1 MVIAPST
8 NIQLLECPLTR
19 DQRHQLT
26 WSNTQAQFNYFN
38 SLPKLSFEECTYQR
52 TQAGAFL
59 RIPDIYENI
68 AKYNYCMYQN
78 EAWGNKWFY
87 AFITKIEF
95 VNTKMS
101 NVYIETDV
109 IQTWFD
115 EITMKPMFIER
126 EHVSDDTVGKHTI
139 PENLEIGD
147 YVVQNLIKI
156 DELTEL
162 AFILCATTL
171 PGSEGD
177 IGDITRLG
185 DMLYTGVTFCFTEAI
200 QLTVKL
206 QQYNILGN
214 TDAIT
219 NVYAVPKVFV
229 PQQFWNKQITGV
241 DVQVISKNIP
251 KPSTLQSYTPTNK
264 KLLTFPYC
272 FLTLSNNRGN
282 SNNYRYEDFTS
293 IDEFPNQCIFNIIGL
308 PVVRWSMQMQSD

>member
-8 NIQLLECPLTR
+8 NIQLLECPLTL

-26 WSNTQAQFNYFN
+26 WSNTQAQFEYFN
-38 SLPKLSFEECTYQR
+38 SLPKLSIADNTYQR
-52 TQAGAFL
+52 TQEGAYI

-68 AKYNYCMYQN
+68 SKYNYCMYQN
-78 EAWGNKWFY
+78 ETWGNKWFY

-115 EITMKPMFIER
+115 EITLKPMFIER
-126 EHVSDDTVGKHTI
+126 EHVDNDTIGAHTV
-139 PENLEIGD
+139 PENLELGD
-147 YVVQNLIKI
+147 YVVQNLIKVE
-156 DELTEL
+156 DLNDL
-162 AFILCATTL
+162 AFMLCATVS
-171 PGSEGD
+171 PGGEGD

-185 DMLYTGVTFCFTEAI
+185 NMLYSGVTFCFTESIYLAAKI
-200 QLTVKL
+200 
-206 QQYNILGN
+206 QQYNIHN
-214 TDAIT
+214 QTDAIT

-229 PQQFWNKQITGV
+229 PSEFWNKEITGI
-241 DVQVISKNIP
+241 DVQVVSKNIP
-251 KPSTLQSYTPTNK
+251 KPSTLKSYTPANK

-272 FLTLSNNRGN
+272 FLTLSNNRGS

-293 IDEFPNQCIFNIIGL
+293 IDEFPNQCIFNIVGL
-308 PVVRWSMQMQSD
+308 PVVRRTMQM